1 MLRGRREIDL
11 ITLDVK
17 LTLRESGVSQGFRID
32 GKKKMRKTNEMLRK
46 SNN

>member
-17 LTLRESGVSQGFRID
+17 LTLREGVGGVTRV
-32 GKKKMRKTNEMLRK
+32 
-46 SNN
+46 

>member
-17 LTLRESGVSQGFRID
+17 LTLREGGGVSQGLRID
-32 GKKKMRKTNEMLRK
+32 GKKKMRKNK
-46 SNN
+46 